1 MSIIVNYCHS
11 KLEVFVFART
21 LTATLVL
28 AATLIAAPA
37 TAQPRMLATI
47 GMIADPAQRIAG
59 DCVAVE
65 ALVAP
70 GLDPHLYTL
79 RPSDLARL
87 RAADRVVAL
96 GLGLEGRLAEV
107 LARAGALILGEGLD
121 PARLRHEDGAPDPHL
136 WMDAGL
142 WPSVYP
148 QLADALMRLAPD
160 CAEGIAARLRAEAD
174 LAADLD
180 GWVRAAVATIPE
192 GKRVLLTAHDAFGYY
207 AAAYGLEN
215 LAVQGLSTEAEAS
228 VADIESLARL
238 VAERRIPAVFPE
250 ATVNPRLI
258 AALVEAAAERG
269 HTPLVGG
276 ALLSDALGEGLGTTW
291 PGMIVHN
298 TQAIVVPLG
307 GVLPDLPPSVA
318 ALIGNGHIAR
328 AGPHRPR
335 AGGRTAAGPSRGS
348 RKVRTPRDDGAG

>member
-1 MSIIVNYCHS
+1 
-11 KLEVFVFART
+11 LFPRT
-21 LTATLVL
+21 LTAIVAL
-28 AATLIAAPA
+28 AAALAAAPVA
-37 TAQPRMLATI
+37 AQPRMLATI

-70 GLDPHLYTL
+70 GLDPHLYTP
-79 RPSDLARL
+79 RPSDIARL
-87 RAADRVVAL
+87 RDADRVVAL

-107 LARAGALILGEGLD
+107 LARSGALILGEGLD
-121 PARLRHEDGAPDPHL
+121 PAWLRHEDGTPDPHL

-148 QLADALMRLAPD
+148 QLADALVALAPD
-160 CAEGIAARLRAEAD
+160 CAEGIAARMQAEAA

-180 GWVRAAVATIPE
+180 AWVRAAVATIPE
-192 GKRVLLTAHDAFGYY
+192 RGRVLLTAHDAFGYF
-207 AAAYGLEN
+207 ADAYGFEA

-228 VADIESLARL
+228 VAEIEALARL
-238 VAERRIPAVFPE
+238 VADRRIPAVFPE

-258 AALVEAAAERG
+258 AALVEAATARG

-276 ALLSDALGEGLGTTW
+276 ALLSDALGEGVGATW

-298 TQAIVVPLG
+298 TMAIVVPLG
-307 GVLPDLPPSVA
+307 GVLPELPPSVA
-318 ALIGNGHIAR
+318 ALIDAR
-328 AGPHRPR
+328 
-335 AGGRTAAGPSRGS
+335 
-348 RKVRTPRDDGAG
+348 

>member
-1 MSIIVNYCHS
+1 MFRRS
-11 KLEVFVFART
+11 
-21 LTATLVL
+21 L
-28 AATLIAAPA
+28 AAALALGAALAAAPA
-37 TAQPRMLATI
+37 AAQPRMLATI

-59 DCVAVE
+59 ECVAVE

-70 GLDPHLYTL
+70 GLDPHLYTP
-79 RPSDLARL
+79 RPSDIARL

-107 LARAGALILGEGLD
+107 LARSGALILGEGLD
-121 PARLRHEDGAPDPHL
+121 PSWLRHEDGAPDPHL

-148 QLADALMRLAPD
+148 QLADALTALASQ
-160 CAEGIAARLRAEAD
+160 CAEGIAARMRAEAA
-174 LAADLD
+174 LAAELD
-180 GWVRAAVATIPE
+180 AWVRAAVATIPE
-192 GKRVLLTAHDAFGYY
+192 GNRVLLTAHDAFGYF
-207 AAAYGLEN
+207 AAAYGLQN

-228 VADIESLARL
+228 LAEIEALARL

-258 AALVEAAAERG
+258 AALVEAATARG

-276 ALLSDALGEGLGTTW
+276 ALLSDALGEGVGATW

-298 TQAIVVPLG
+298 VTAIVVPLG

-318 ALIGNGHIAR
+318 ALVGTRN
-328 AGPHRPR
+328 
-335 AGGRTAAGPSRGS
+335 SN
-348 RKVRTPRDDGAG
+348 